1 MCYYVDTSFV
11 YNQSAGEDLCS
22 NKYSNSSLVKLNS
35 HDWGNINA
43 TRFLGRIFDDI
54 LLEFFYYQLEKK
66 MTIESKNDT
75 NKKHWLRL
83 LVVDKNPQNE
93 CILRYFIRSAGAFTI
108 LPKCDHGGHPVCQ
121 CESIRNNISKIISI
135 DETTASSLEIN
146 NKTDLTTTT
155 TLPILSTSTNLS
167 IVSNETSIPNHQPI
181 SDEDLNNETNTDYKS
196 DNNTLIQNKSQRP
209 AYRPPLMMITGSLLA
224 LAIFSLAI
232 VFLVRYF
239 RRSRGSYTTHSNIVG
254 SSRRKKRS
262 STATTSIDT
271 SSAPSV
277 LYSRLKS
284 SPPSIIIDTDMS
296 HPFDNSTTID
306 DNVQLLPQS
315 INQIQLHE
323 NLMPED
329 EEEYLHATL
338 KVHNE
343 K

>member
-108 LPKCDHGGHPVCQ
+108 LPKCDPGGHPVCQ
-121 CESIRNNISKIISI
+121 CQSIRNNISKIIPI

-146 NKTDLTTTT
+146 TKTASTT
-155 TLPILSTSTNLS
+155 TLPILSTSTNQS
-167 IVSNETSIPNHQPI
+167 IASNETSIPNHQPI
-181 SDEDLNNETNTDYKS
+181 SDEDLLNNETNT

-209 AYRPPLMMITGSLLA
+209 AYRPPLIMITGSLLA
-224 LAIFSLAI
+224 LAIFILAI

-239 RRSRGSYTTHSNIVG
+239 RRSRGSYTTHSNIIG
-254 SSRRKKRS
+254 PSRRNKRS

-277 LYSRLKS
+277 LYRRLKS
-284 SPPSIIIDTDMS
+284 SPPSIIIDADMS
-296 HPFDNSTTID
+296 HPFDNSTAID

-315 INQIQLHE
+315 INQIKLHE
-323 NLMPED
+323 NMIPED
-329 EEEYLHATL
+329 EEEPLYATL
-338 KVHNE
+338 KVPNE